1 MISIGLNTRLAFV
14 VLLSFGAK
22 HCHFLEHEFSFSL
35 WFFVVCIIMSRAFN
49 RFRLWDLVVGAVLLF
64 FYRMMS
70 LGLHFFRL
78 CAFIVCSVT
87 HSFTKMRSLA
97 FNFFRLWDLV
107 AWICTISFQNWV
119 CRSYWTRFFFPMYI
133 YLFTIEDTKRM
144 SWSFPKKEDANMSV

>member
-1 MISIGLNTRLAFV
+1 MYVNIFFYLISIDLNTRLAFV

-22 HCHFLEHEFSFSL
+22 HCHFLANMNSHFHYE
-35 WFFVVCIIMSRAFN
+35 FFVVCIIMSRAFN

-107 AWICTISFQNWV
+107 AWICTISFQN
-119 CRSYWTRFFFPMYI
+119 
-133 YLFTIEDTKRM
+133 
-144 SWSFPKKEDANMSV
+144 